1 MLVSDLLDRALRADP
16 AGPLLTYYD
25 DATGERIELSA
36 TTLAN
41 WVAKTANFL
50 VDGLGYD
57 DPAAVTV
64 LLPPHWQSAGV
75 LLGVWT
81 AGHVIRAALPD
92 PEPVPDPDIDDPG
105 DVGARDGQP
114 DTPDVLFCVEAD
126 AVPYS
131 DLRCDVVA
139 LTLDPFGRGLHHG
152 PRRIIDY
159 AAEIGT
165 YGDRFEPAVP
175 LDPDAPALLAG
186 RLELTQD
193 GLAGAADGLA
203 ERLGLRAG
211 NRILIP
217 ADFAAEAG
225 PLSWLLAPLAAG
237 ASVVLVAHPELDR
250 LGAKAEGEK
259 VSATL
264 GFELPGLPVLGT

>member
-1 MLVSDLLDRALRADP
+1 MLVPDLLERALRADP

-57 DPAAVTV
+57 DPASVAV
-64 LLPPHWQSAGV
+64 LLPAHWQSAGV
-75 LLGVWT
+75 LLGAWA
-81 AGHVIRAALPD
+81 AGHEVRAAPPD
-92 PEPVPDPDIDDPG
+92 VDAEDEPRRG
-105 DVGARDGQP
+105 GS
-114 DTPDVLFCVEAD
+114 DTPDVLFCVESDLESYA
-126 AVPYS
+126 
-131 DLRCDVVA
+131 DLRCDVVG
-139 LTLDPFGRGLHHG
+139 LTLDPFGRGLTDP
-152 PRRIIDY
+152 PRRVADY
-159 AAEIGT
+159 AAEIGG
-165 YGDRFEPAVP
+165 YGDRYTPAVP
-175 LDPDAPALLAG
+175 LDPDLPALLAG
-186 RLELTQD
+186 RLELSQD

-203 ERLGLRAG
+203 ERLGLRSG
-211 NRILIP
+211 DRIMVS
-217 ADFAAEAG
+217 AEVAVQAG
-225 PLSWLLAPLAAG
+225 PLSWLLAPLAVG

>member
-1 MLVSDLLDRALRADP
+1 MLVPDLLERALRADP

-36 TTLAN
+36 TSLAN

-57 DPAAVTV
+57 EPASVAV
-64 LLPPHWQSAGV
+64 LLPAHWQSAGV
-75 LLGVWT
+75 LLGTWA
-81 AGHVIRAALPD
+81 AGHQVRAALPD
-92 PEPVPDPDIDDPG
+92 AEDEPG
-105 DVGARDGQP
+105 GRGSG
-114 DTPDVLFCVEAD
+114 TPDVLFCFE
-126 AVPYS
+126 S
-131 DLRCDVVA
+131 DLESYADLRSDVVG
-139 LTLDPFGRGLHHG
+139 LTLDPFGRVLTDA
-152 PRRIIDY
+152 PRRVTDY
-159 AAEIGT
+159 AAEIGG
-165 YGDRFEPAVP
+165 YGDRYTPAVP
-175 LDPDAPALLAG
+175 LDPDLPALLAG

-203 ERLGLRAG
+203 EQLGLRAG
-211 NRILIP
+211 DRIMVSAEL
-217 ADFAAEAG
+217 AAQAG

-250 LGAKAEGEK
+250 LGAKADGEK
-259 VSATL
+259 VGATL